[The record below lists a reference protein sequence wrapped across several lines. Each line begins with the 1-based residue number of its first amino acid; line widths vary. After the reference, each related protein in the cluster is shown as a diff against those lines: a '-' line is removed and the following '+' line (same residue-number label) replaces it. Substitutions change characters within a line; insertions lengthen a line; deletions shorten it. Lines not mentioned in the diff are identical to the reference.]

1 MLVGRTRLL
10 GCVWFPARPN
20 GAGADCSGDGWSL
33 AEVLLAGLSSHGSG
47 CRKSAISR
55 VGCSPEVSPGDARL
69 WIESLPRQNSP
80 AWAAVPTGGRGVGDV
95 SSSAGPSPPSP
106 LCSAKRFSYLDP
118 FFPLSKYLVPPC
130 MGAVLFSFS
139 LSVSMVLLCESSSPA
154 PLTANKTARAWF
166 CRAGERQC
174 CSHPLSPRPRCFA
187 WVLHGHW
194 GSCSGAFAE
203 LSSKAAAAGRAAAH
217 LENCWEW
224 KLLMQALWKPV
235 QTKGRGWEQAQ
246 VCTPE
251 GDHPI
256 WTVISILEV
265 ILSMP

>member
-1 MLVGRTRLL
+1 MDRI
-10 GCVWFPARPN
+10 A
-20 GAGADCSGDGWSL
+20 
-33 AEVLLAGLSSHGSG
+33 AEAEQPG
-47 CRKSAISR
+47 
-55 VGCSPEVSPGDARL
+55 VGCCPHWWP
-69 WIESLPRQNSP
+69 W
-80 AWAAVPTGGRGVGDV
+80 GRGCEQLCG
-95 SSSAGPSPPSP
+95 SFTALTP
-106 LCSAKRFSYLDP
+106 LLFCSAKRFSYPDP

-174 CSHPLSPRPRCFA
+174 CSHPLSPHPRCFA
-187 WVLHGHW
+187 WALHGHW

-203 LSSKAAAAGRAAAH
+203 LSSKAAAAAAAGRAAAH

-256 WTVISILEV
+256 HTVISILEV
-265 ILSMP
+265 ILSMH